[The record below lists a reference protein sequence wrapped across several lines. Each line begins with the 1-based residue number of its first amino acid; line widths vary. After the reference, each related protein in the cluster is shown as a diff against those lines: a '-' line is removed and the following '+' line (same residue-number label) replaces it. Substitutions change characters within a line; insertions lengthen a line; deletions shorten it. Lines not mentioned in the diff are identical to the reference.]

1 MSNFRNLLKRNLEIR
16 ITSMTKT
23 GTTNPQTKD
32 TGNQGITAKK
42 TRKNKTENQAT
53 GSSGN
58 KQADPDSLTCH
69 ICNQVFTYSL
79 KMPRLYVAIDVNI
92 GTVSNVQT
100 SQKQD
105 MLS

>member
-1 MSNFRNLLKRNLEIR
+1 M
-16 ITSMTKT
+16 
-23 GTTNPQTKD
+23 
-32 TGNQGITAKK
+32 
-42 TRKNKTENQAT
+42 RKNKTENQAT

-69 ICNQVFTYSL
+69 ICNQVFTDE
-79 KMPRLYVAIDVNI
+79 MPRLYVVINVNI

>member
-16 ITSMTKT
+16 ITNMTKT

-32 TGNQGITAKK
+32 TGNQGTKAKK

-58 KQADPDSLTCH
+58 SGE
-69 ICNQVFTYSL
+69 NQV
-79 KMPRLYVAIDVNI
+79 KMPRSYVVIDVNI